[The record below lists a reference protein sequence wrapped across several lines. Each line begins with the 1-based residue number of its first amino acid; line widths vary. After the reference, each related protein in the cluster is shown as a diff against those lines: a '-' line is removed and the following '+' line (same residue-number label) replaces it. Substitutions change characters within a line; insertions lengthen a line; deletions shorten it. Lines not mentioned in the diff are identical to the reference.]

1 MVHVFFLES
10 SEDLH
15 SLGSQVLWCLLTDA
29 DLRNTKC
36 RRHADRRISLQ
47 DGPLQPPASQLES
60 LEVVVVNWS
69 RLSSLQTLLN
79 CGGRNYEGC
88 VFSGARRC
96 QTAIS
101 SEVSTRLS
109 ATAIMALI
117 MIVIVVMVIVIVI
130 IIIIT
135 SIIIFTICIIM
146 VIINNSC
153 NTFFLATSRL
163 PVHRQDQ
170 Q

>member
-1 MVHVFFLES
+1 M
-10 SEDLH
+10 
-15 SLGSQVLWCLLTDA
+15 Q

-47 DGPLQPPASQLES
+47 DGPLQTPASQLES

-96 QTAIS
+96 QAAIS

-109 ATAIMALI
+109 ATATIGFDHDRHRRYGHRHRHRHHHHHQHHHHHHLHHHGHHQQQLQHFLPCHKQT
-117 MIVIVVMVIVIVI
+117 
-130 IIIIT
+130 T
-135 SIIIFTICIIM
+135 SA
-146 VIINNSC
+146 S
-153 NTFFLATSRL
+153 
-163 PVHRQDQ
+163 
-170 Q
+170 